1 MTFEE
6 FVDWFKETGW
16 FYCLAVAIILFDLYV
31 VFSWAR

>member
-6 FVDWFKETGW
+6 FVDWFKKIGW
-16 FYCLAVAIILFDLYV
+16 CYCLPVAIILFDLYV